1 MTLRALLLSVVAVPA
16 LAVVTLAQYQSAAE
30 HPAIAYSKSTPTDA
44 VARLQQAID
53 AGTATLAYD
62 KDRGYLPAILS
73 ALKVPVSSQGL
84 VLSKTS
90 LQVDK
95 IAPWSPR
102 AIYCSDDVYVGWV
115 QGGPIMEI
123 ATVDPRLG
131 AVFYTVDQETREKPV
146 ITRQTRTCLQCHQ
159 ADATG
164 RVPGFIM
171 RSTIVDRH
179 GYPVSS
185 DPGLTTDHTPIGE
198 RWGGWF
204 V

>member
-1 MTLRALLLSVVAVPA
+1 MTPRALFLSVVAVPA

-44 VARLQQAID
+44 VARLQQAVD

-62 KDRGYLPAILS
+62 KDHGYLPAILS

-102 AIYCSDDVYVGWV
+102 AIYFSDDVYVGWV
-115 QGGPIMEI
+115 QDGPIMEI
-123 ATVDPRLG
+123 ASVDPTLG
-131 AVFYTVDQETREKPV
+131 AVFYTLDQTSSSLPTC
-146 ITRQTRTCLQCHQ
+146 TRQTQTCLQCHDS
-159 ADATG
+159 AATG
-164 RVPGFIM
+164 GAPG
-171 RSTIVDRH
+171 
-179 GYPVSS
+179 
-185 DPGLTTDHTPIGE
+185 
-198 RWGGWF
+198 
-204 V
+204 